1 MVSLA
6 KTLAKAGIGAK
17 HTPDLDLATSP
28 EAAQLELSEI
38 KVAELELILE
48 NYVDFMNGLVI

>member
-28 EAAQLELSEI
+28 EAVQLELLDI
-38 KVAELELILE
+38 KAAGLEVILE
-48 NYVDFMNGLVI
+48 DYVAYIKGLGI